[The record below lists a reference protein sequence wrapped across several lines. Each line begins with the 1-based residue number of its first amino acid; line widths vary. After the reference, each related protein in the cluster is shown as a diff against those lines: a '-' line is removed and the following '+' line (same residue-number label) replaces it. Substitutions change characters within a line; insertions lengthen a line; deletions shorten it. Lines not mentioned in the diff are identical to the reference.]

1 MTKGMKMR
9 MTTPMRASPSECP
22 LLFAGSPTQPSSFPK
37 PSPHLLSPPSQEPP
51 PQPSSFH
58 LLPPSGGWHT
68 SSLSSS
74 LPSSL
79 LIPELPPYP
88 MDGLPGGPTPV
99 TPVIKAGWLDK
110 NPPQG

>member
-1 MTKGMKMR
+1 MSVR
-9 MTTPMRASPSECP
+9 SSLLVLPPSHPPSPSP
-22 LLFAGSPTQPSSFPK
+22 APISSALPHRSPH
-37 PSPHLLSPPSQEPP
+37 PSPPHSIF
-51 PQPSSFH
+51 SS
-58 LLPPSGGWHT
+58 PSGGWHT